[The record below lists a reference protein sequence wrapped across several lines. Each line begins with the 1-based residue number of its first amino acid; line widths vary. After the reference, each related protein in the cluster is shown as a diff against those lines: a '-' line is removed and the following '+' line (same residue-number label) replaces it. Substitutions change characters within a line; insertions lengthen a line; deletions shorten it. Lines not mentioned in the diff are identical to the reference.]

1 MGDPVEV
8 QLMVGGRS
16 TEHDASLHSYASV
29 RDALRGSTR
38 VDVTG
43 VVFIDRIGGVELHQ
57 GMPDPSLLRGT
68 VVDGVRPEDILRH
81 LREAPH
87 IFSLLHGTEGED
99 GCWQGVAE
107 VFDLR
112 GNFGSVDAAALA
124 MSKVAGAAT
133 AAALVCGIRTPDTY
147 VVRTDRPEEDL
158 ALAIAG
164 LAGRS
169 CVIKPN
175 SMGASLLTRFIQRPD
190 AGLLRDAA
198 TAIAPFDRLALV
210 QEYVMGR
217 EITVGVVDRGE
228 EIEVLPPARASFSG
242 PILGHHEKHAR
253 DVGVVV
259 DWPDPHSE
267 PGRALM
273 AISRRLFEMMGLTL
287 WGRFDFVVRDDSSE
301 IFFLECN
308 LMPGLGAGS
317 IYPVMLARAG
327 WDLEDLVLFS
337 TRSRSTRSST
347 SKVLAYEIDPHE
359 VETVS

>member
-29 RDALRGSTR
+29 RDALRGSTT
-38 VDVTG
+38 VAVTG
-43 VVFIDRIGGVELHQ
+43 VVYIDRNGGVELHQ

-68 VVDGVRPEDILRH
+68 VVDVVRPEDVLRH

-87 IFSLLHGTEGED
+87 VFSLLHGTEGED
-99 GCWQGVAE
+99 GCWQGVAD
-107 VFDLR
+107 VFDLK
-112 GNFGSVDAAALA
+112 GSFGSVDAAALA
-124 MSKVAGAAT
+124 MSKLAGAAT
-133 AAALVCGIRTPDTY
+133 AAALVGGLRTPDTY
-147 VVRTDRPEEDL
+147 VVRTARPEEDF
-158 ALAIAG
+158 ALATAG

-169 CVIKPN
+169 CVVKPN
-175 SMGASLLTRFIQRPD
+175 SLGASLLTRFIERPD
-190 AGLLRDAA
+190 TDAVRDAVA
-198 TAIAPFDRLALV
+198 AIAPFDRLALI
-210 QEYVMGR
+210 QEYVIGR
-217 EITVGVVDRGE
+217 EITVGVVDRGD
-228 EIEVLPPARASFSG
+228 EIEVLPPARATFSG

-253 DVGVVV
+253 VAGVVV

-267 PGRALM
+267 PGRSLM

-287 WGRFDFVVRDDSSE
+287 WGRFDFLVRDDPRE

-308 LMPGLGAGS
+308 LMPGIGSGS

-327 WDLEDLVLFS
+327 WSLEDLVLFS
-337 TRSRSTRSST
+337 TRSRSARSSA

-359 VETVS
+359 VETAS